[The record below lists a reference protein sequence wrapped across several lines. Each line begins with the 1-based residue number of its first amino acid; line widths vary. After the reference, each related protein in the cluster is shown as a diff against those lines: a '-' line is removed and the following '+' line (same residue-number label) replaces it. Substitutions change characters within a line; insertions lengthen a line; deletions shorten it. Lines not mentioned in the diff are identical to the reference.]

1 MDWFLLDKSSSGGG
15 VNIVNVGRIEYNLW
29 LTVWISMKQDRN
41 VISLYSI
48 LVYILPKNGTLLHS

>member
-48 LVYILPKNGTLLHS
+48 PVYILPKNGTLLHS